1 MNNKKKNFILIIFLI
16 VSIQI
21 LLLIN
26 NRQKTSF
33 RYFVWNIQDV
43 TIGRLIFIS
52 FFSGLFMSSLLN
64 KTLSNNIRT
73 KTIFESDDK
82 RIDDND
88 YSVKREGNDELIDVA
103 PERDLREPQP
113 TISVNYRVIKNNGE
127 NELKDSNQKINK
139 SQYDDDWYNN
149 CLLYTS
155 PSPRDSVVSRMPSSA

>member
-1 MNNKKKNFILIIFLI
+1 MNNKKKSLILIIFLI

-33 RYFVWNIQDV
+33 RYFIWNIQEV

-52 FFSGLFMSSLLN
+52 FISGLFMSTILN

-73 KTIFESDDK
+73 KTIFESNDK
-82 RIDDND
+82 RTDDND
-88 YSVKREGNDELIDVA
+88 YSEKREDDEQFEVA

-127 NELKDSNQKINK
+127 NELKDSNQTINK

-149 CLLYTS
+149 GS
-155 PSPRDSVVSRMPSSA
+155 EW

>member
-1 MNNKKKNFILIIFLI
+1 MNNKIKSLIFIVFLI

-33 RYFVWNIQDV
+33 KYFIWNIQDV
-43 TIGRLIFIS
+43 SIGRLIFIS

-64 KTLSNNIRT
+64 NTLSNNIRT

-88 YSVKREGNDELIDVA
+88 YSVKREENDELFDVA

-113 TISVNYRVIKNNGE
+113 TISVNYRVIKNKAE
-127 NELKDSNQKINK
+127 NELKNSNKTINK
-139 SQYDDDWYNN
+139 SQYDDDWYKNG
-149 CLLYTS
+149 S
-155 PSPRDSVVSRMPSSA
+155 EW

>member
-1 MNNKKKNFILIIFLI
+1 MNNKKKNLILIIFLI

-26 NRQKTSF
+26 NRQKTFF
-33 RYFVWNIQDV
+33 RYFIWDVQDV

-64 KTLSNNIRT
+64 NTLDKNIKT
-73 KTIFESDDK
+73 KTIHESDDK
-82 RIDDND
+82 RTDDND
-88 YSVKREGNDELIDVA
+88 YSVKREDNDEQSDIA

-127 NELKDSNQKINK
+127 RESKDSNQKIND
-139 SQYDDDWYNN
+139 SQNNDDWNN
-149 CLLYTS
+149 NRS
-155 PSPRDSVVSRMPSSA
+155 EW

>member
-1 MNNKKKNFILIIFLI
+1 MNYKKKNLILIIFLI

-33 RYFVWNIQDV
+33 RYFIWNIQEV

-52 FFSGLFMSSLLN
+52 FISGLFMSSILN
-64 KTLSNNIRT
+64 TTLSDNIRT
-73 KTIFESDDK
+73 KTISESDDK
-82 RIDDND
+82 RTDDND
-88 YSVKREGNDELIDVA
+88 YSEKREDNDEQFDIA

-127 NELKDSNQKINK
+127 NELKDSNQTINK

-149 CLLYTS
+149 GS
-155 PSPRDSVVSRMPSSA
+155 EW

>member
-1 MNNKKKNFILIIFLI
+1 MYNKKKNLLLIIFLI

-26 NRQKTSF
+26 NRDKTSF
-33 RYFVWNIQDV
+33 RYFIWNIQDV
-43 TIGRLIFIS
+43 TIGRLIFFS
-52 FFSGLFMSSLLN
+52 FVSGLFISSLLN
-64 KTLSNNIRT
+64 KTICNDIKN

-88 YSVKREGNDELIDVA
+88 YSVKREDNDELFDVA

-127 NELKDSNQKINK
+127 NELNDSNQTINK
-139 SQYDDDWYNN
+139 SQYDDDWYDNG
-149 CLLYTS
+149 S
-155 PSPRDSVVSRMPSSA
+155 EW

>member
-1 MNNKKKNFILIIFLI
+1 MNNKKKSLILIIFLI

-21 LLLIN
+21 ILLIN

-33 RYFVWNIQDV
+33 RYFIWNIQEV

-52 FFSGLFMSSLLN
+52 FISGLFMSSILN
-64 KTLSNNIRT
+64 TTLSNNIRT

-82 RIDDND
+82 RTDDND
-88 YSVKREGNDELIDVA
+88 YSEKREDNDEQFDIA

-127 NELKDSNQKINK
+127 NELKDGNQAINNSK
-139 SQYDDDWYNN
+139 YDDDWNN
-149 CLLYTS
+149 NGS
-155 PSPRDSVVSRMPSSA
+155 EW

>member
-1 MNNKKKNFILIIFLI
+1 MNNKIKSLIFIIFLI

-33 RYFVWNIQDV
+33 RYFIWNIQDV

-82 RIDDND
+82 IIDDND
-88 YSVKREGNDELIDVA
+88 YSVKREDNDELFDLA

-113 TISVNYRVIKNNGE
+113 TISVNYRVIKHNDE
-127 NELKDSNQKINK
+127 NELKDGNQAINNSK
-139 SQYDDDWYNN
+139 SDDDWNN
-149 CLLYTS
+149 NGT
-155 PSPRDSVVSRMPSSA
+155 DW

>member
-1 MNNKKKNFILIIFLI
+1 MNNKKKSLILIIFLI

-33 RYFVWNIQDV
+33 RYFIWNIQEV
-43 TIGRLIFIS
+43 TIGRLIIIS

-88 YSVKREGNDELIDVA
+88 YSVKREENDEQFDIA

-127 NELKDSNQKINK
+127 NELKDRNQKINN
-139 SQYDDDWYNN
+139 SQYDDDWNN
-149 CLLYTS
+149 NES
-155 PSPRDSVVSRMPSSA
+155 EW

>member
-1 MNNKKKNFILIIFLI
+1 MNNISDKNLILIIFLI

-33 RYFVWNIQDV
+33 RYFIWNIQEV

-52 FFSGLFMSSLLN
+52 FISGLFMSSILN
-64 KTLSNNIRT
+64 TTLSDNIRT
-73 KTIFESDDK
+73 KTISESDDK
-82 RIDDND
+82 RSDDND
-88 YSVKREGNDELIDVA
+88 YSENREDDELFEVA

-127 NELKDSNQKINK
+127 NELKDSNQTINK

-149 CLLYTS
+149 GS
-155 PSPRDSVVSRMPSSA
+155 EW